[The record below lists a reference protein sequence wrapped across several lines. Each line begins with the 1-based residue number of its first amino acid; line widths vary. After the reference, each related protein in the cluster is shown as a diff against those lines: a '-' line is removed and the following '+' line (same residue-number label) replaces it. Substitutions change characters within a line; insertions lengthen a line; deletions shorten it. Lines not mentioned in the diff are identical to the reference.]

1 MPQQANDRRVAT
13 GITPRAVLGMWLSRM
28 GPCCLGVLLKTGG
41 CCQQGERIKTCTDY
55 QAVHYSGQAGQR
67 RMDLGGGE
75 ALPPDGSSPLRHGGW
90 SWLWRRRRLFGTSV
104 AFRIRAARVV
114 GCITCAI

>member
-1 MPQQANDRRVAT
+1 MPMRCDAKT
-13 GITPRAVLGMWLSRM
+13 FSMWADAQHDSQLPLEAALFSVS
-28 GPCCLGVLLKTGG
+28 PAS
-41 CCQQGERIKTCTDY
+41 QGERIKTCTDY